1 MLQNEN
7 LFNYKTSITVFLS
20 WFRKGIITEK
30 ELNILDIKLCEKYG
44 ISSYSI
50 YRPNPL
56 IYNEKGAIYSMKEV
70 DSGGKNCSSI

>member
-30 ELNILDIKLCEKYG
+30 ELNILDT
-44 ISSYSI
+44 
-50 YRPNPL
+50 
-56 IYNEKGAIYSMKEV
+56 KG
-70 DSGGKNCSSI
+70 G

>member
-30 ELNILDIKLCEKYG
+30 ELNILDTKKKKKYG

-70 DSGGKNCSSI
+70 DSCGKNCSSI